1 MIVIDASVAAK
12 WVLDYE
18 QDTDKALVV
27 LEKHKSLIEEII
39 VPDLLFYEVA
49 NMLATKSRMRSKEM
63 FASLNKI
70 YQAGL
75 KIYYPLEIDVTLAAR
90 LAKRYKTSVYDML
103 YAVVAKK
110 HKVKL
115 ITADEQFVKQTGF
128 KFVQLL
134 LQKD

>member
-18 QDTDKALVV
+18 QDTAKALVV

>member
-103 YAVVAKK
+103 YAVVAKN

-128 KFVQLL
+128 KFVRLL
-134 LQKD
+134 